1 MVNMPGRE
9 GAVTGGT
16 FDQSNRLL
24 RSLLVGVGACD
35 VVGATV
41 VLPAG
46 AGSAAETCSVRLST
60 PARPDF
66 TNDTS
71 VRCAGLEKELG
82 FLAGVNEAGRQ
93 SGRHIAGFQGLQKKM
108 PATIA
113 KSASIL
119 N

>member
-1 MVNMPGRE
+1 MINMPGRD

-16 FDQSNRLL
+16 FDQSNRRLL
-24 RSLLVGVGACD
+24 PSLSVAGVGACD
-35 VVGATV
+35 AAGATG
-41 VLPAG
+41 VLLAG
-46 AGSAAETCSVRLST
+46 AGSAAETWSVRLST

-93 SGRHIAGFQGLQKKM
+93 SGRHIADFRDFGKKC
-108 PATIA
+108 PP
-113 KSASIL
+113 L
-119 N
+119 